1 MVNDKLF
8 VSVLM
13 SVYSEKPEILQGSID
28 SILNQTFQNFEFL
41 IYLDNPDNEELWR
54 FLTKYAQKDSRL
66 VIHKNEVNRSLAGT
80 LNDELKVAKGDYIV
94 RMDGDDISIPNRIEL
109 LVDYMEGHPE
119 VGVASSWMKEFGNK
133 KSWKNKTVKY
143 TSDFFK
149 MELMLLYQTPIAH
162 APCIIRRSVVDSY
175 SPLYNEKCCRT
186 QDYELWSRL
195 VKEGVKLGMVP
206 QPLYLR
212 RKSGD
217 YGPKPINFRII
228 HNQIARHNIGVF
240 LSNYKIELPA
250 VIDDDFIANIHRTYK
265 KEQGQNKKKLKTIA
279 AVAYS
284 TKCNT
289 RMELILSL
297 IKNKDLNVPFVL
309 PFNLALHLFVVPGLF
324 NINNLVTDDSQ
335 LIF

>member
-13 SVYSEKPEILQGSID
+13 SVYSEKPNILRESID
-28 SILNQTFQNFEFL
+28 SILKQTFHNFEFL
-41 IYLDNPDNEELWR
+41 IYLDKPDNEELWH
-54 FLTKYAQKDSRL
+54 FLEECAQKDSRL

-94 RMDGDDISIPNRIEL
+94 RMDGDDISVSNRIEL
-109 LVDYMEGHPE
+109 LVDYMESHPD

-133 KSWKNKTVKY
+133 ESWKNKTVKY
-143 TSDFFK
+143 TSDFAK

-195 VKEGVKLGMVP
+195 VKEGVRLGMIP
-206 QPLYLR
+206 EPLYLR

-217 YGPKPINFRII
+217 FGPKPISFRVI
-228 HNQIARHNIGVF
+228 HNQISRHNIVDF
-240 LSNYKIELPA
+240 LKKYSIDLPE
-250 VIDDDFIANIHRTYK
+250 VIDDVFIARMH
-265 KEQGQNKKKLKTIA
+265 KECRNERGQNRKKLKTIS

-284 TKCNT
+284 TKCKT
-289 RMELILSL
+289 RMELVRSL
-297 IKNKDLNVPFVL
+297 LRNKDLAIPFVL
-309 PFNLALHLFVVPGLF
+309 PINLALHIFVTPGLF

>member
-1 MVNDKLF
+1 
-8 VSVLM
+8 M
-13 SVYSEKPEILQGSID
+13 SVYSEKPEILRESID
-28 SILNQTFQNFEFL
+28 SILNQTFRKFEFL

-54 FLTKYAQKDSRL
+54 FLTEYAQKDQRL

-94 RMDGDDISIPNRIEL
+94 RMDGDDISVPNRIEL

-133 KSWKNKTVKY
+133 ESWKNKTVKY
-143 TSDFFK
+143 TSDYSK

-162 APCIIRRSVVDSY
+162 APCIIRKSVVDSF

-195 VKEGVKLGMVP
+195 VKEGVILGMVP

-212 RKSGD
+212 RKPGD
-217 YGPKPINFRII
+217 FGPKPINFRVI
-228 HNQIARHNIGVF
+228 HNQIARHNIGDF
-240 LSNYKIELPA
+240 LYNYKIKLPA
-250 VIDDDFIANIHRTYK
+250 VIDDDFIAKIHRAYK
-265 KEQGQNKKKLKTIA
+265 NEQGQNKKKLKTIA

-284 TKCNT
+284 TKCNNC
-289 RMELILSL
+289 MDLIRSL
-297 IKNKDLNVPFVL
+297 IKNKDFIVPFVL
-309 PFNLALHLFVVPGLF
+309 PFNFALHLFVTPRLF